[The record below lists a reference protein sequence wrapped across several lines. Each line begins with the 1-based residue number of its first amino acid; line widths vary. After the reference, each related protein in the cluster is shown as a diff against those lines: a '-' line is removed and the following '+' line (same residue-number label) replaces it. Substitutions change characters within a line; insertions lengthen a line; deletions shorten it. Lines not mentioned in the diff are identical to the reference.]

1 MLIESLKNFTTDY
14 CLEIAGEGPEYSAL
28 DDLINQYG
36 LQNKCKLVGV
46 RNNTIN
52 FFAGAD
58 LIVIPSR
65 SEGIPNTLFEA
76 KNEAELSALLIK
88 LINNK
93 NNEYQDLCVKAY
105 EHKSV
110 SWETTV
116 DNLYQSDIFLR

>member
-14 CLEIAGEGPEYSAL
+14 CLEIAGETEYSAL

-58 LIVIPSR
+58 LM
-65 SEGIPNTLFEA
+65 LFHLDQ
-76 KNEAELSALLIK
+76 K
-88 LINNK
+88 
-93 NNEYQDLCVKAY
+93 EYQT
-105 EHKSV
+105 H
-110 SWETTV
+110 
-116 DNLYQSDIFLR
+116 FLKRGQ